1 MIIYL
6 LEYLICRFFLYFECV
21 LHPIKK
27 RWVNIYMTGIQ
38 KKKPIYLVEKTCKR
52 WRKLSLY
59 NVTFSS
65 RYTWQGYVKYMRMI
79 HLVNE

>member
-1 MIIYL
+1 
-6 LEYLICRFFLYFECV
+6 
-21 LHPIKK
+21 
-27 RWVNIYMTGIQ
+27 MTGIQ

-65 RYTWQGYVKYMRMI
+65 KYTWQGYVKYMRMI
-79 HLVNE
+79 HLVNLNKLTNFEKLPCSLDILSFEMLHKFA